1 MKNKNPKGLIKNFT
15 FIYNFLSNKRKKDL
29 IFVLLT
35 MILSGL
41 SEIFSVVSALP
52 FLLVLTSPNK
62 EWDSSFIRFFIDI
75 FGLSDN
81 DNLIFPITLI
91 FIGGIIVSSCI
102 RVYNLWLSFFLSA
115 DIGSDLS
122 CEAYKRTISQP
133 YRVQINNNSSEIIAT
148 ITAQVQQTILAMCS
162 FLQLISSIFI
172 SICLIYSLL
181 IISWKVA
188 ISLSIALISGYI
200 ILGKATNQ
208 KLQNNSNIVSRATK
222 NQYKELR
229 EGFGS
234 IKNILLDRSQN
245 LLVDSY
251 KITDKRLRR
260 KMANSQFLASFPRY
274 IFESFGLCI
283 MTILV
288 LILSISNRNSTNI
301 IPLIGSFTLGA
312 QKILPSLQLIFS
324 SWAGIKSRLG
334 DMNSVINLLSQEI
347 PKELIHKKTYKPIDT
362 FNEIVF
368 ENIYFRYQNSK
379 RDVLRNF
386 NLKIKKGEKIGIFGD
401 SGSGKSTFLNIL
413 MGLEKPSQGNL
424 FLNGKNL
431 FDKSNIELLGRWQSS
446 ISFVPQEIF
455 IRDKSISEN
464 IAYNTTPNLIIKSR
478 IIEAANKARISSFI
492 ESLPLS
498 YKTNLGEDGKKLS
511 GGQRQR
517 IAIARAFYKRSK
529 VLLMDEPTSAL
540 DIKTQRQILNTIK
553 KLDDDITVIMISHS
567 KEVMSNMDRCIDF
580 SNIKFS

>member
-1 MKNKNPKGLIKNFT
+1 MKNQNQNGIIKDIT

-29 IFVLLT
+29 IFVIFT
-35 MILSGL
+35 TILGGF

-62 EWDSSFIRFFIDI
+62 AFESSYVRFFIDI

-81 DNLIFPITLI
+81 DNLILPITLI
-91 FIGGIIVSSCI
+91 FLAGIIISSCI
-102 RVYNLWLSFFLSA
+102 RLYNLWLSIYLSA
-115 DIGSDLS
+115 DIGSELS

-133 YRVQINNNSSEIIAT
+133 YSIQINNNTSEIIAT
-148 ITAQVQQTILAMCS
+148 ITAQVQSTIFAICN
-162 FLQLISSIFI
+162 FLQLITSIFI
-172 SICLIYSLL
+172 SICLIYSL
-181 IISWKVA
+181 IIVSWKVA
-188 ISLSIALISGYI
+188 ISLSIAFISGYI
-200 ILGKATNQ
+200 FLGKATNQ
-208 KLQNNSNIVSRATK
+208 KLQNNSIIVSSATK

-245 LLVDSY
+245 FLVDSY
-251 KITDKRLRR
+251 KITDKLVRQ
-260 KMANSQFLASFPRY
+260 KTANSQFLAAFPRY

-288 LILSISNRNSTNI
+288 LTLSIFNKNGTNI

-324 SWAGIKSRLG
+324 SWAGIKARVG
-334 DMNSVINLLSQEI
+334 DMNSVINLLSQEM
-347 PKELIHKKTYKPIDT
+347 PKSLIYKKNYKPINSFD
-362 FNEIVF
+362 EIIF
-368 ENIYFRYQNSK
+368 ENIYFRYQNSRK
-379 RDVLRNF
+379 DILRNL

-413 MGLEKPSQGNL
+413 MGLEKPTQGNL
-424 FLNGKNL
+424 YLNGKNL
-431 FDKSNIELLGRWQSS
+431 FDKSNIGLLGRWQSS

-464 IAYNTTPNLIIKSR
+464 IAYNTNPNLIIKSR
-478 IIEAANKARISSFI
+478 IIEAANKAKISNFI
-492 ESLPLS
+492 ESFPLG
-498 YKTNLGEDGKKLS
+498 YETIFGEDGKKLS

-529 VLLMDEPTSAL
+529 VLLMDESTSAL
-540 DIKTQRQILNTIK
+540 DIKTQKNVLDTIK
-553 KLDDDITVIMISHS
+553 KLDENITVIMISHS
-567 KEVMSNMDRCIDF
+567 KEVMSYMDRCIDF
-580 SNIKFS
+580 SNI